1 MLTLLYI
8 TRKLRIIHN
17 RLFTNLK
24 MLEHI
29 KALSPKKIQNT
40 KPKNLPSPC
49 ASQHHTVPYLPVHTS
64 TRFLFQTKKCYIPV
78 HNKSLFQ
85 EKYKAS
91 SVLQKP
97 LFLED
102 TISK

>member
-8 TRKLRIIHN
+8 TRKIRIIYN

-49 ASQHHTVPYLPVHTS
+49 TYLYKISIPNEKVLHTGT
-64 TRFLFQTKKCYIPV
+64 Q
-78 HNKSLFQ
+78 
-85 EKYKAS
+85 
-91 SVLQKP
+91 
-97 LFLED
+97 
-102 TISK
+102 